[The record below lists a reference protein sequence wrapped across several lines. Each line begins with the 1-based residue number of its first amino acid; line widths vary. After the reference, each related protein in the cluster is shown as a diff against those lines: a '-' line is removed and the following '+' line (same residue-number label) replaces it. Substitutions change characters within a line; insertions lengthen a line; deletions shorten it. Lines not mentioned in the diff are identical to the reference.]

1 MSTKLPSLPLCC
13 ILTFSHLLRACLLN
27 FQVILQALL
36 THRYRDHIFDPF
48 CDPFPRPS
56 PHDVFLCS
64 PQVIVQALLATADRE
79 DAADTHLQASAYET
93 MNEVVRS
100 STDDTVQVVVQLIP
114 VIMTKLGATLQM
126 QILSGDDKERQ
137 SELQALLC
145 GVLQVRRRSGG

>member
-1 MSTKLPSLPLCC
+1 
-13 ILTFSHLLRACLLN
+13 
-27 FQVILQALL
+27 
-36 THRYRDHIFDPF
+36 
-48 CDPFPRPS
+48 
-56 PHDVFLCS
+56 
-64 PQVIVQALLATADRE
+64 VIVQALLATADRG

-145 GVLQVRRRSGG
+145 GVLQVRRKSGG